1 MSKLDSLITVE
12 YNKKKYTVAI
22 IQHINNKIPIL
33 LDREIYKIIKRLDKK
48 WYINDKNHIYCL
60 HTEVN
65 SETETYP
72 VYMHEVVIKLLLK
85 KPELAPHGVSIGSAL
100 NIKYLNKRPIIHINN
115 IHFDNRIENLQF
127 DIPDKEHSKN
137 TRKKSRII
145 NLKKYGIDV
154 NKLPTY
160 LWYLKPDKSHGDRF
174 IIELPNGFTWRT
186 TSSKKVSLRYK
197 LEEAKKYLRFMKSK
211 YPDTMKEYSMNGDLT
226 AVGTKLYNSYN
237 MIIEKAGFII
247 DKPLNDN
254 TQKCLN
260 KDTSDLTDFEIY
272 LLENFDPKKGSVDI
286 NKLYK
291 SYKDV
296 SSSEN
301 TSDSE

>member
-22 IQHINNKIPIL
+22 IEHTNNKIPVL
-33 LDREIYKIIKRLDKK
+33 LDREIYKIIKRLNKK

-60 HTEVN
+60 HTEIS

-85 KPELAPHGVSIGSAL
+85 NPDLSPVSIGSAL

-137 TRKKSRII
+137 SKKKSRII

-174 IIELPNGFTWRT
+174 VIELPNGVTWRT

-197 LEEAKKYLRFMKSK
+197 LEEAKKYLRFMKSNN
-211 YPDTMKEYSMNGDLT
+211 PDMMKEYSMNGDLT
-226 AVGTKLYNSYN
+226 AMGTKLYNSYN
-237 MIIEKAGFII
+237 IIIEKAGFTI
-247 DKPLNDN
+247 DRPQSDN
-254 TQKCLN
+254 TKKFLN

-286 NKLYK
+286 NNLFK
-291 SYKDV
+291 SFQDISSDV
-296 SSSEN
+296 